1 MNISLIQ
8 KQRTPVPSSIP
19 CPTLMETTCTAFS
32 LLVLCGTMRAQ
43 PTLTLGQYTMVLG
56 DHYELFEFNG
66 GISPSSGANV
76 TWNYANLT
84 GEPWFSK
91 DVVDPSTAAG
101 FALFPSATAAL
112 QWLPYNE
119 FHRSSADKEEHLGFY
134 SSPGE
139 YSLCSDPRTEMEYPF
154 TLGSSFTD
162 SMVCSEIGPSP
173 RTRTGVFTVTCTA
186 YGSLILPNATYSDCL
201 LLHRTWSYV
210 DEYSGDPNLGYSVG
224 ETYSIVKAG
233 IGQPLLSHTTSVY
246 TQGGGSI
253 DNASGFRLGDFS
265 TGLRPAAC
273 TDNAIAYPNPTTDIL
288 TVTTGGIGHAT
299 ITLHTTDGRE
309 VMRERTANGAQ
320 QHVLSLQHLLS
331 GIYLLRMEAG
341 GRTNVVR
348 VLRM

>member
-1 MNISLIQ
+1 MHASCSALF
-8 KQRTPVPSSIP
+8 V
-19 CPTLMETTCTAFS
+19 
-32 LLVLCGTMRAQ
+32 LLVCGNMRAQ
-43 PTLTLGQYTMVLG
+43 PTLTLGQYTMELG
-56 DHYELFEFNG
+56 DHYELFEFNSP
-66 GISPSSGANV
+66 ISPSSGANV
-76 TWNYANLT
+76 TWNYANLASD
-84 GEPWFSK
+84 PWFSK

-119 FHRSSADKEEHLGFY
+119 FHRSSADKEEHLGIY

-162 SMVCSEIGPSP
+162 SMACSETGPSP

-186 YGSLILPNATYSDCL
+186 YGSLILPDATYSDCL

-224 ETYSIVKAG
+224 ETYAIVKAG

-253 DNASGFRLGDFS
+253 DNSSGFRLGDFS
-265 TGLRPAAC
+265 TGLRAAGR
-273 TDNAIAYPNPTTDIL
+273 TDHAMAYPNPTTDIL
-288 TVTTGGIGHAT
+288 TVTTDGIGQAT
-299 ITLHTTDGRE
+299 ITVHTTDGRE
-309 VMRERTANGAQ
+309 VMRERTANGAR
-320 QHVLSLQHLLS
+320 QHILSMQHLRP

-341 GRTNVVR
+341 GSANVLR
-348 VLRM
+348 VLRL